1 MYIQRILGHKID
13 IPGIAQWKVCT
24 NNDMFVNKDEMGK
37 HSANDKECFVCDKD
51 VYSLVFWNEAVGAIE
66 AKKFGEGDKDF
77 FLDSL
82 KSINGSDLMSPLEK
96 EGPQRGC
103 PMIYGAFTNW
113 KPKRMYE
120 IREYCELLNK
130 DKPDIFQLCKD
141 KNIIPQKSV
150 DPEYLQP
157 HEKRKYHNEVK
168 FYYESYKV
176 IWRDIIQKY
185 L

>member
-1 MYIQRILGHKID
+1 
-13 IPGIAQWKVCT
+13 
-24 NNDMFVNKDEMGK
+24 
-37 HSANDKECFVCDKD
+37 
-51 VYSLVFWNEAVGAIE
+51 
-66 AKKFGEGDKDF
+66 
-77 FLDSL
+77 
-82 KSINGSDLMSPLEK
+82 
-96 EGPQRGC
+96 
-103 PMIYGAFTNW
+103 MIYGAFTNW

-185 L
+185 LQYKKPNLVNAEKKEQLNNIDIPFYIFPVFMKSG